1 MKGSAHLDWVLGL
14 IIFLFGFIL
23 AISYVKQSMSIE
35 FPKEKII
42 ASALEELEKELEKIS
57 IKVNVY
63 KVATPEICVQNY
75 PCEFK
80 VKNLTNISVLNSTN
94 NLQLVSYENGNLRM
108 LVNWCERIKV
118 VEVNESVIYPEGDA
132 WITENSL
139 GNGDLNITYN
149 STHIIEMKYKQKEF
163 LIEPVNLTT
172 TEIKKRK
179 SDSTQAKVVFDNLNL
194 SVDSFSP
201 RIWFFSQPKNIT
213 LNLKFFEKCY
223 IGNTL
228 YNCSSLTSIAKLSN
242 LTALY
247 NSSIGIAFIGNNLNV
262 SLENNFN
269 QSIAIALENVEKFEI
284 YFIKG
289 NYTLAINESKA
300 FNYACKLMPYI
311 TYNPIS
317 YQKLSSQGI
326 SLENFNYR
334 IEIENLTFGE
344 PIPLLTDIYRKE
356 LYMLIFN
363 QGILNTT
370 KLELWVWK

>member
-1 MKGSAHLDWVLGL
+1 
-14 IIFLFGFIL
+14 
-23 AISYVKQSMSIE
+23 
-35 FPKEKII
+35 
-42 ASALEELEKELEKIS
+42 
-57 IKVNVY
+57 
-63 KVATPEICVQNY
+63 
-75 PCEFK
+75 
-80 VKNLTNISVLNSTN
+80 
-94 NLQLVSYENGNLRM
+94 M
-108 LVNWCERIKV
+108 LVNWCEKIKV

-139 GNGDLNITYN
+139 GNGNLEIKYN
-149 STHIIEMKYKQKEF
+149 STHITEMKYEQNEF
-163 LIEPVNLTT
+163 LTKPVNLTT
-172 TEIKKRK
+172 TQIIERK
-179 SDSTQAKVVFDNLNL
+179 SDNTQAKVVFDNLNL

-213 LNLKFFEKCY
+213 FDLKFFENCY
-223 IGNTL
+223 IGNTI
-228 YNCSSLTSIAKLSN
+228 YNCSLLTSITELSN

-247 NSSIGIAFIGNNLNV
+247 NASIGIAFIGSNLNV

-269 QSIAIALENVEKFEI
+269 QSIAITLKNAEKFEI
-284 YFIKG
+284 YFIEG

-311 TYNPIS
+311 TYNSVS

-326 SLENFNYR
+326 KLENFNYR

-344 PIPLLTDIYRKE
+344 PIPLLTDIYRRE
-356 LYMLIFN
+356 LYMLIFK